1 MKQLFGDGVYI
12 ANLNSDRQVVICG
25 LKDKVNE
32 FKVQNPMVNL
42 YN

>member
-25 LKDKVNE
+25 FKDTVK
-32 FKVQNPMVNL
+32 
-42 YN
+42 